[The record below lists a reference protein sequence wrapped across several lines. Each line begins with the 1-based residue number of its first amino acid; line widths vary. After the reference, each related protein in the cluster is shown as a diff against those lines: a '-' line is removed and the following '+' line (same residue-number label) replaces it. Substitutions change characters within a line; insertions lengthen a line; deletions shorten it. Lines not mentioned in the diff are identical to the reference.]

1 MRPSNDAI
9 LAVAITGSMS
19 AGVLVPQAGL
29 LVEPYLLVWLGVLL
43 FFNLIRLKPAD
54 LVATFARPR
63 RLAVLA
69 GVKLIVLPL
78 AMYAITL
85 VLYSPLALPI
95 LLVAGMSTGLGA
107 PFVANI
113 AGARLPL
120 IVGMIIVTSLSVPF
134 TLPALTYAL
143 VGSEFEL
150 PIGNMILLLALAL
163 FIPLLGG
170 YAVKKKAPRASEF
183 ADRNSFLLSIIFVVL
198 INMGMF
204 SRLSPY
210 FFAEQTFLV
219 QNIAASFVCFAV
231 FSLVGFAAAP
241 RGDRASGLIPMAY
254 VNNTLVMV
262 FALQFFGPET
272 AALAGLYNIPYYV
285 CVLPLKRLLVRA
297 SPEQRPK

>member
-1 MRPSNDAI
+1 MRPSNDAV
-9 LAVAITGSMS
+9 LAFAIAGSMS

-54 LVATFARPR
+54 LMATFTRPR
-63 RLAVLA
+63 SLAVLA
-69 GVKLIVLPL
+69 AVKLVALPL
-78 AMYAITL
+78 AMYAVTF
-85 VLYSPLALPI
+85 VLYRPLALPV
-95 LLVAGMSTGLGA
+95 LLVSGISTGLGA

-134 TLPALTYAL
+134 VLPTLTFVL

-150 PIGNMILLLALAL
+150 PIANMILLLALAL

-170 YAVKKKAPRASEF
+170 YAVKRKVPRAAEF
-183 ADRNSFLLSIIFVVL
+183 ADKNSFLLSIIFVVL

-204 SRLSPY
+204 SRLSP
-210 FFAEQTFLV
+210 FFFSDQTFLF
-219 QNIAASFVCFAV
+219 QNIAASFLCFAA
-231 FSLVGFAAAP
+231 FGLVGYATAP
-241 RGDRASGLIPMAY
+241 KGDRVSGLIPMAY

-285 CVLPLKRLLVRA
+285 CVLPLKRMLVRVN
-297 SPEQRPK
+297 S

>member
-1 MRPSNDAI
+1 MRPSNDAV
-9 LAVAITGSMS
+9 LAFAIAGSMT

-29 LVEPYLLVWLGVLL
+29 LVEPYLLVWLGILL
-43 FFNLIRLKPAD
+43 FFNLIRLKPSD

-63 RLAVLA
+63 NLATLA
-69 GVKLIVLPL
+69 AVKLVVLPL
-78 AMYAITL
+78 AMYAVTF
-85 VLYSPLALPI
+85 VLYRPLALPV
-95 LLVAGMSTGLGA
+95 LLVSGISTGLGA

-113 AGARLPL
+113 VGARLPL

-134 TLPALTYAL
+134 VLPTLTYAL

-150 PIGNMILLLALAL
+150 PIANMILLLALAL

-170 YAVKKKAPRASEF
+170 YAVKKKAPKASEF
-183 ADRNSFLLSIIFVVL
+183 ADKNSFLLSIIFVVL

-210 FFAEQTFLV
+210 FFSDQTFLM
-219 QNIAASFVCFAV
+219 QNILTSFACFAA
-231 FSLVGFAAAP
+231 FGAVGLAAAP
-241 RGDRASGLIPMAY
+241 KSDRPAGLISMTY

-285 CVLPLKRLLVRA
+285 GILLVKKLIR
-297 SPEQRPK
+297 R